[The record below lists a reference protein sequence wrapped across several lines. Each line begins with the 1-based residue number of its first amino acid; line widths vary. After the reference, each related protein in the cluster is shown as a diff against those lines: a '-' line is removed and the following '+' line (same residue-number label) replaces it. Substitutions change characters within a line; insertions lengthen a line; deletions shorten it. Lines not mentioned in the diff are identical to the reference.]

1 MISLHS
7 RATYPAFRLTSST
20 QALGFLANGYA
31 TGEFEVTSERL
42 GVYSCVEHIDN
53 PKVHLK
59 SSTPFDASAS
69 LIFDLCDTQGY
80 ASDQPGGDARR
91 VDPRLRG
98 PVDPQE
104 LQIDPRTGMK
114 VSNLGI
120 SSKGDP

>member
-1 MISLHS
+1 M
-7 RATYPAFRLTSST
+7 
-20 QALGFLANGYA
+20 
-31 TGEFEVTSERL
+31 
-42 GVYSCVEHIDN
+42 EHIDN